1 MLRVCFEGIEQT
13 VALTDLAV
21 VTLPTVGADA
31 LVHADF
37 VDAGASIAA
46 WVAFTVVDVWEKQQK
61 TQQRTARC
69 KTEKELMYDTT
80 GFVSRFTLR
89 RRSLVLLSWQ

>member
-1 MLRVCFEGIEQT
+1 M
-13 VALTDLAV
+13 

-46 WVAFTVVDVWEKQQK
+46 WVAFAVVDVWEKQNK
-61 TQQRTARC
+61 KKQRTARC
-69 KTEKELMYDTT
+69 KTEKELTYDAS
-80 GFVSRFTLR
+80 GFVWRFTLR
-89 RRSLVLLSWQ
+89 RWSLVLLSWQ

>member
-1 MLRVCFEGIEQT
+1 M
-13 VALTDLAV
+13 

-46 WVAFTVVDVWEKQQK
+46 WVAFTVVDVWEKQK
-61 TQQRTARC
+61 NKKHRRARC
-69 KTEKELMYDTT
+69 KTEKELTCDAN

-89 RRSLVLLSWQ
+89 RWSLVLLSWQ